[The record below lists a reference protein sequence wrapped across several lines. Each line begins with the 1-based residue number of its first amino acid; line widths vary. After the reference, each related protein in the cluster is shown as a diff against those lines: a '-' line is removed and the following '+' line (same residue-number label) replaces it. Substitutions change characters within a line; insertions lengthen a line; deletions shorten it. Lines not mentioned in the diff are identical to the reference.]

1 IFQLW
6 ALLNFADGKVFG
18 DQQGFKE
25 QFGDL
30 KVSTQVMHIYVA
42 KLHEM
47 LRPYLLRR
55 VKEDVE
61 KSLPPKV

>member
-1 IFQLW
+1 MNHAVSFFAVWTIFQLW

-30 KVSTQVMHIYVA
+30 KVSTQVMHIYV
-42 KLHEM
+42 
-47 LRPYLLRR
+47 
-55 VKEDVE
+55 
-61 KSLPPKV
+61 